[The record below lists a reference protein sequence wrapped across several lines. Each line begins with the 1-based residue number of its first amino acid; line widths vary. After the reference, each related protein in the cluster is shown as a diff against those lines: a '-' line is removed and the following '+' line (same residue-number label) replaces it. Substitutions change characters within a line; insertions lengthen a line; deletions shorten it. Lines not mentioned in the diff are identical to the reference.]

1 MTFVYTNSTLDTYSI
16 VLQTPIEPQICKKES
31 DIMPH
36 YHTSK
41 RSVSPYSYSDASL
54 YPGITTIG
62 ADASLTAEASAL
74 TPYSPASGNPTS
86 ILPGSATAVESAAS
100 TASGG
105 FSLANIGGIV
115 ERLGGIDGILA
126 TVGKV
131 QKVMQ
136 TMQQFAP
143 MAKMVAGLLPGGKGL
158 KLQGGNAD
166 HLEEYKPR
174 RKKRSN
180 KRNSKKRSTG
190 SQKRKKTTKRRR

>member
-1 MTFVYTNSTLDTYSI
+1 MSFVYTNRAMDTYSI
-16 VLQTPIEPQICKKES
+16 VLQTPIGKINMKKES

-41 RSVSPYSYSDASL
+41 RSASPYTYSDASL
-54 YPGITTIG
+54 YPGINPI
-62 ADASLTAEASAL
+62 DASLPITAEASAL
-74 TPYSPASGNPTS
+74 SPYSPVTSNPIS
-86 ILPGSATAVESAAS
+86 VLPGTATTVGSAAS
-100 TASGG
+100 TAASG
-105 FSLANIGGIV
+105 FSLANLGGIV

-158 KLQGGNAD
+158 KLQGGNSD
-166 HLEEYKPR
+166 KLDEYKPR
-174 RKKRSN
+174 RKRS
-180 KRNSKKRSTG
+180 KGKKGKKRSA
-190 SQKRKKTTKRRR
+190 SSPKRKNTTKRRR